1 MQAQEELQNVFL
13 SSDEIK
19 MQDVFWISTEMKMKD
34 NEKKFQM
41 QCIFF
46 GFTKWPRE
54 QEEHNE

>member
-13 SSDEIK
+13 ISDEIK
-19 MQDVFWISTEMKMKD
+19 MQDVFWISNEMKMKK
-34 NEKKFQM
+34 NEKTFQM
-41 QCIFF
+41 QYIFF